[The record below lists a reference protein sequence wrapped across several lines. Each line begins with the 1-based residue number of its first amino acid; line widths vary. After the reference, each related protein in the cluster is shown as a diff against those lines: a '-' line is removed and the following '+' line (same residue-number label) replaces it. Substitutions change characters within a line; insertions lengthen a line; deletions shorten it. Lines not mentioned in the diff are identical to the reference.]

1 VPEAREVTSPAL
13 GLVNPTLFGLARAA
27 PSPGLGLANPIA
39 AAFGLGQAPQ
49 REWTWNDV
57 ELKEFLGRMEL
68 TYGAAAPTI
77 THRDPLFRSFFLTTR
92 VSTRSTPPI
101 LMTKTVYDGF
111 RKANPQ
117 TASVQRGWW
126 KPVSLFVPGY
136 SGGIF
141 GADLIFPN

>member
-57 ELKEFLGRMEL
+57 ELKEFLGRM
-68 TYGAAAPTI
+68 
-77 THRDPLFRSFFLTTR
+77 
-92 VSTRSTPPI
+92 
-101 LMTKTVYDGF
+101 
-111 RKANPQ
+111 
-117 TASVQRGWW
+117 
-126 KPVSLFVPGY
+126 
-136 SGGIF
+136 
-141 GADLIFPN
+141 